1 MPLEEV
7 MRDTTAL
14 GGIALYGFIAL
25 FFLLLGKAEVFVQLA
40 IGIVLLYAV
49 IAPLRLLFFR
59 VRPDRSAYAG
69 LFTKIDAGS
78 FPSMHSARSTLLAI
92 VLGTVFN
99 SALAWALLA
108 LAVVAVLSTRVM
120 LKRHYVTDILGGVVI
135 GVLVGWLAIVLTPM
149 VLGAF

>member
-14 GGIALYGFIAL
+14 GGIALYGFVAL

-40 IGIVLLYAV
+40 IGIVLLYAA

-59 VRPDRSAYAG
+59 VRPDKSKYTG

-78 FPSMHSARSTLLAI
+78 FPSMHSARSVVLAI
-92 VLGTVFN
+92 VLCAFFDQPMIG
-99 SALAWALLA
+99 ALLA
-108 LAVVAVLSTRVM
+108 LAVVAVLATRAM
-120 LKRHYVTDILGGVVI
+120 LKRHYVTDILGGVVV
-135 GVLVGWLAIVLTPM
+135 GVLVGWLTLVLTPI
-149 VLGAF
+149 VLAWA

>member
-1 MPLEEV
+1 MPLDEV

-14 GGIALYGFIAL
+14 GGIALYGFVAL
-25 FFLLLGKAEVFVQLA
+25 FFLLLGRAEVFVQLA

-49 IAPLRLLFFR
+49 ISPLRLLFFR
-59 VRPDRSAYAG
+59 IRPDHSSYAG

-108 LAVVAVLSTRVM
+108 LAVVAILATRVM
-120 LKRHYVTDILGGVVI
+120 LKRHYVTDILGGIVV
-135 GVLVGWLAIVLTPM
+135 GVLVGWLTIVLSPI
-149 VLGAF
+149 VLGLF

>member
-1 MPLEEV
+1 MPLDEV

-25 FFLLLGKAEVFVQLA
+25 FFLLLGSAEVFVQLA

-49 IAPLRLLFFR
+49 ISPLRLLFFR
-59 VRPDRSAYAG
+59 IRPDHSAYAG

-108 LAVVAVLSTRVM
+108 LAVVAVISTRVM
-120 LKRHYVTDILGGVVI
+120 LKRHYVTDILGGIVV
-135 GVLVGWLAIVLTPM
+135 GVLVGWLTIVLTPL
-149 VLGAF
+149 VLGLF